1 MLLAFISIAGDAVTT
16 AAARSAVRD
25 ASSVTQDGPKADDIR
40 IVFETASDSSGEFD
54 LVRHKAAKEVTSS
67 AVVTVG
73 TKLTGAGGVH
83 RPVARK

>member
-1 MLLAFISIAGDAVTT
+1 VTTT
-16 AAARSAVRD
+16 AASSTVRE
-25 ASSVTQDGPKADDIR
+25 ASSVPQDAPKPDDIR

-67 AVVTVG
+67 AVVNGG
-73 TKLTGAGGVH
+73 TKLTSAGRVH

>member
-1 MLLAFISIAGDAVTT
+1 MCCVVPAAADAVTT
-16 AAARSAVRD
+16 AAAHSVVRE
-25 ASSVTQDGPKADDIR
+25 ASSVPQDAPRPDDIR

-67 AVVTVG
+67 AVVNGSTNMA
-73 TKLTGAGGVH
+73 GAGRVH